1 VIVLAFA
8 GRCTYAGA
16 VRIRP
21 STMSQSATSKPADPA
36 PVAPTPPGLDDC
48 CRSGCTPC
56 VFDLY
61 EDALDRYR
69 AALAAWQARQA
80 A

>member
-1 VIVLAFA
+1 
-8 GRCTYAGA
+8 
-16 VRIRP
+16 
-21 STMSQSATSKPADPA
+21 MSQSATNKPADPA
-36 PVAPTPPGLDDC
+36 PVPPTPPGLDDC